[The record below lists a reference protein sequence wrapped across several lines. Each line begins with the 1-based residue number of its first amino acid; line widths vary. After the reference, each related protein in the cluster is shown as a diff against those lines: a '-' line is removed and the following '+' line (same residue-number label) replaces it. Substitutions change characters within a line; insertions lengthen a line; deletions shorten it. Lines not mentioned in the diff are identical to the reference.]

1 MLVAVVVVRRRYLR
15 VDLRVDLM
23 GERGA
28 RRQLLLAG
36 ALRRRRMMMMTY
48 WHSVQVVQQGLQ
60 VRQRPRDR

>member
-1 MLVAVVVVRRRYLR
+1 MLVAVVEVRRRYLR

-36 ALRRRRMMMMTY
+36 ALRRMMMMMMTY
-48 WHSVQVVQQGLQ
+48 
-60 VRQRPRDR
+60 